1 MFPRAIVLNNP
12 SLDEMYYK
20 LVRGGYNDFY
30 LVPLGRD
37 AGLQA
42 AQTFGR
48 YKNGTTP
55 EPQLRWLWFIDDN
68 GL

>member
-37 AGLQA
+37 VGLQA
-42 AQTFGR
+42 T
-48 YKNGTTP
+48 
-55 EPQLRWLWFIDDN
+55 
-68 GL
+68 